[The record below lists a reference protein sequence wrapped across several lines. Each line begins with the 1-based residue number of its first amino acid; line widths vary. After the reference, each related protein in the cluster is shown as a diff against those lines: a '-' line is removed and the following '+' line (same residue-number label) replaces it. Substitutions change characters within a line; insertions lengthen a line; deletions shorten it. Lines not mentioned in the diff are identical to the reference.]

1 MLIALYLLVGLLGAR
16 LVRRRFPA
24 GRVGWENERH
34 SNVCDRNSNRYG
46 STSKTSCEHFTGCSA
61 MYNLGVGNF
70 LTVVLTPL
78 LWPLYLL
85 FWFMLAERLPRP
97 PKPAIL
103 KSQTEKFNEA
113 LANDPTLKS
122 IVDEL
127 HNTYKIGA

>member
-1 MLIALYLLVGLLGAR
+1 MLIALYLLVGLFGSR
-16 LVRRRFPA
+16 FVRSKFRP
-24 GRVGWENERH
+24 GGVGFENERH
-34 SNVCDRNSNRYG
+34 NRSCDRNSTRYN
-46 STSKTSCEHFTGCSA
+46 SDETSGCNHYTGCKSL
-61 MYNLGVGNF
+61 YNNGIWNSI
-70 LTVVLTPL
+70 VVIATLA

-113 LANDPTLKS
+113 LALDPGLKS

-127 HNTYKIGA
+127 HETYKVKV